1 MPASTPRLSR
11 GMTIFLAVDAVLVA
25 ALIVVA
31 VIVLAGGSR
40 GGSTADDDAP
50 APVSTSPAGSGASA
64 GSEASAGS
72 GASAEP
78 STPSTPTSTDP
89 FSFASPSGNISCT
102 MSVDGVTCSIAN
114 AQYAVPGAETCSGT
128 MGHVITVNKA
138 GVTVPC
144 VDGPAPA
151 VAPPETPVLAYATS
165 KTLGDY
171 TCTSATNGVSCV
183 VDATGVGFRVATAAL
198 TQLP

>member
-1 MPASTPRLSR
+1 MPDSSPRLSR

-31 VIVLAGGSR
+31 VIVLAGGPR
-40 GGSTADDDAP
+40 DGGSTADGTAP
-50 APVSTSPAGSGASA
+50 APVSTTPVEDGASPD
-64 GSEASAGS
+64 GSVEQPA
-72 GASAEP
+72 
-78 STPSTPTSTDP
+78 TPASTDP

-114 AQYAVPGAETCSGT
+114 AQYTVPGAETCAGT
-128 MGHVITVNKA
+128 MGHVVTVNKD

-151 VAPPETPVLAYATS
+151 VAPAETPVLAYATS

-171 TCTSATNGVSCV
+171 TCSSATNGVSCV
-183 VDATGVGFRVATAAL
+183 VDATGSGFRVATAAL
-198 TQLP
+198 TELP